1 MGVNELKS
9 SKTNKN
15 FLQGVNLRQY
25 GMMIALIV
33 IFIVFSIATKG
44 KLFFPDNFNNLVMQ
58 NSYVIILA
66 CGMLLCILTG
76 NVDLSVGSVVAF
88 VGAVS
93 ARLMIDYKYPVW
105 LAIIIGI
112 TTGVVVGCFQGFF
125 IAYVRIPPFIVTL
138 AGMFIFR
145 GLTMVVLQSQTVG
158 PLADS
163 YRQIAAG
170 YLPTKIQTFSG
181 NKYDIVS
188 LVVGLIASAIIILL
202 ELRSRRIKRKYNFFV
217 TPRIQSIIKVIV
229 IVGVTNLFTYKLSLS
244 SGLPIVLV
252 ILVALI
258 VIYSFITQNTIA
270 GRHVY
275 ALGGNAKAAM
285 LSGINTPKVMFFVYV
300 SMGLMCGV
308 AGIVLSSRNGAATPK
323 AGDSFELDAIAS
335 CYIGGAS
342 TTGGVGTVI
351 GAVVGALIMGVLN
364 MGMSLLG
371 WSVDWQKVIKGS
383 VLLGA
388 VSVDLISKRKSGN

>member
-9 SKTNKN
+9 KKS
-15 FLQGVNLRQY
+15 LLSGINLRQY

-33 IFIVFSIATKG
+33 IFVLFSVATKG
-44 KLFFPDNFNNLVMQ
+44 TLFFPDNFNNLVMQ
-58 NSYVIILA
+58 NSYVVILA

-93 ARLMIDYKYPVW
+93 ATLMVDYKVPIW
-105 LAIIIGI
+105 LAIIAGFAIG
-112 TTGVVVGCFQGFF
+112 GLVGAWQGFF
-125 IAYVRIPPFIVTL
+125 IAYVRIPAFIVTL
-138 AGMFIFR
+138 ADMLIFR
-145 GLTMVVLQSQTVG
+145 GLTMVVLKGQTKG
-158 PLADS
+158 PLSDGF
-163 YRQIAAG
+163 RQIAAG
-170 YLPTKIQTFSG
+170 YMPTWFVKTSAGIE
-181 NKYDIVS
+181 YDLIS
-188 LVVGLIASAIIILL
+188 LFLGVAAAVVIIFM
-202 ELRSRRIKRKYNFFV
+202 ELRARRVKRKYNFFV
-217 TPRIQSIIKVIV
+217 TPAIQSIIKVIV
-229 IVGVTNLFTYKLSLS
+229 IIAVANIFTYKLSRS
-244 SGLPIVLV
+244 SGLPIVLS
-252 ILVALI
+252 ILI
-258 VIYSFITQNTIA
+258 VLIIVYSFITQNTVA

-275 ALGGNAKAAM
+275 ALGGNAKAAQ
-285 LSGINTPKVMFFVYV
+285 LSGINTAKVMFFVYF
-300 SMGLMCGV
+300 SMGIMCAV

-371 WSVDWQKVIKGS
+371 WSVDWQKVIKGA

>member
-275 ALGGNAKAAM
+275 AKPDRKHDYQWRQL
-285 LSGINTPKVMFFVYV
+285 PCKVMFFVYV